1 MPIIDVGGMQIEV
14 GEEFNSLTPEQKDAV
29 VLELYQRKQA
39 GAPKE
44 NVRTVGPKVMEEA
57 APAPEQ
63 APRQQGFAG
72 RMLDKVGTQLRGVQA
87 GFFNDW
93 DDEITAGAMAP
104 FQAGYDAITGKGFDI
119 GRAYSERQKSLDAA
133 KQENF
138 KRNPYDALLGRVGG
152 GVVQSIAGGKAIEA
166 AGKAAPV
173 VASGA
178 RSWGNFIN
186 KHPIIGGGVVGAGQ
200 GALSGAGNAKP
211 GERASGAMWGAGTG
225 FGAGLA
231 GGAVGN
237 VVGKMTAKT
246 PKGFGEILDDGD
258 AIYKQADGMNVI
270 VNPRPLQQLSAK
282 VRADN
287 AAKLKITSST
297 DKAAGVLQYI
307 DDLTSKGPL
316 RLRDVEDIRQFINDA
331 TETAYR
337 GGDKVNGRILR
348 SIKDSFDDA
357 VDSMPQT
364 AVTGADKATAWGLY
378 QKARGTWHMG
388 RKQEIIDELY
398 RKAENQA
405 TGFENGLVVQF
416 RQLANNSRKW
426 KMFNKE
432 EQAAIKRVINTRDMS
447 ALARAFAWADPTK
460 TLGTLLTLTA
470 GATGGVPVGAAV
482 AAVGSIATP
491 IANASRRGRATDVS
505 RVIQGIPLPS
515 APQYIRAAP
524 GVAGSIAGSWS
535 GRSK

>member
-14 GEEFNSLTPEQKDAV
+14 GDEFNSLTPEQKNAV

-44 NVRTVGPKVMEEA
+44 NVRTVGPKVMED
-57 APAPEQ
+57 APPKQE
-63 APRQQGFAG
+63 PQQPGIVG
-72 RMLDKVGTQLRGVQA
+72 RALDKWGTQLRGVQA

-104 FQAGYDAITGKGFDI
+104 FQAGWDAITGKGFDI

-133 KQENF
+133 KQAAMQ
-138 KRNPYDALLGRVGG
+138 RNPLDAFVGRVGG
-152 GVVQSIAGGKAIEA
+152 GIAQSVAGGKAIEA
-166 AGKAAPV
+166 AGKSIPV
-173 VASGA
+173 VAQGA

-200 GALSGAGNAKP
+200 GAVSGAGNAKP
-211 GERASGAMWGAGTG
+211 GERMSGAKWGAATG

-231 GGAVGN
+231 GGAIGN
-237 VVGKMTAKT
+237 VVGRMTAKT
-246 PKGFGEILDDGD
+246 PKGYEGILDDGS
-258 AIYKQADGMNVI
+258 AIYKQADDMNVI

-307 DDLTSKGPL
+307 DDLTSQGPL
-316 RLRDVEDIRQFINDA
+316 RLRDIEDIRQFINDA
-331 TETAYR
+331 NDTAYR
-337 GGDKVNGRILR
+337 AGDRVNGRILS
-348 SIKDSFDDA
+348 SIKDSFDEA
-357 VDSMPQT
+357 VDSMPQSS
-364 AVTGADKATAWGLY
+364 VRGADKATAWGLY
-378 QKARGTWHMG
+378 QKARSTWHMG

-398 RKAENQA
+398 RKAQNQA

-416 RQLANNSRKW
+416 RQLANNTKKW
-426 KMFNKE
+426 RLFNKE
-432 EQAAIKRVINTRDMS
+432 EQAAINRVINTRDMS

-470 GATGGVPVGAAV
+470 GATGGVGAGAAV
-482 AAVGSIATP
+482 AAAGSIATP
-491 IANASRRGRATDVS
+491 IANAARRGRATDVS
-505 RVIQGIPLPS
+505 RVIQGIPLPR
-515 APQYIRAAP
+515 APQYIRSAP
-524 GVAGSIAGSWS
+524 GIAGSMAGSWA